1 MTAAIGAALPQ
12 QGAQPSV
19 DGALVD
25 PAAALPF
32 LAALA
37 AAVAAPIAPPI
48 PVPLPVA
55 VVAPDQ
61 ADSDGG
67 AEGELSG
74 ATGDGVL
81 VDGAAADSA
90 HPLALETERTPGTRR
105 RVLIAELAAPEAPA
119 VHAAPRAAVPRAEAP
134 TTTAVETEAAPS
146 PDTAVGNA
154 DRAERAATLPVPAV
168 SPAPTPSPT
177 MWQAALQ
184 AQPAPTRTASADP
197 QPGREAPPAAP
208 LPTTASTGGES
219 GRPSANATSVA
230 AGVLAA
236 MHAAHVAQADGARA
250 GAPMVQFAEQV
261 VATLTTQGEASAV
274 TENAGD
280 GVPAG
285 PATQV
290 VDAGDP
296 APLPT
301 PQRVLVSARPA
312 SPQGEHDTTGDHRQ
326 DAPGEERQLVATP
339 PSEGV
344 EAPVSMAR
352 GPWPGSETPTLSKRV
367 DVATPTTTVHQ
378 TTEPPAAPPSPTSQV
393 TIELDA
399 ERTGVQ
405 RVRVAVRGD
414 VVHATL
420 VTDRGGVE
428 AMRPQLD
435 DLRHALEGQGFREAH
450 VQVRMASD
458 GTPTAIAGATAELR
472 LRSDAPSRAPDGSS
486 SEQQPRGRHRGQEE
500 HPPAGGQPEF
510 EEELL

>member
-1 MTAAIGAALPQ
+1 MTAAIGAALPL
-12 QGAQPSV
+12 QGAPPPV
-19 DGALVD
+19 EGALVD

-37 AAVAAPIAPPI
+37 AAVAAPVAPPI
-48 PVPLPVA
+48 PVPHPVA

-61 ADSDGG
+61 ADS
-67 AEGELSG
+67 ESG
-74 ATGDGVL
+74 ADGEVSGVTGDGVL
-81 VDGAAADSA
+81 VDGAVADSA
-90 HPLALETERTPGTRR
+90 HPLASETERTPGTRR
-105 RVLIAELAAPEAPA
+105 RVLVAERTASDVSVLHA
-119 VHAAPRAAVPRAEAP
+119 VPRSAAPRVDAP
-134 TTTAVETEAAPS
+134 TTAAAESDAAPS

-154 DRAERAATLPVPAV
+154 DRAERAAALPVPAESAV
-168 SPAPTPSPT
+168 VTPSRT

-184 AQPAPTRTASADP
+184 VQPAPTRAASAAP
-197 QPGREAPPAAP
+197 PKELEAPSAAP
-208 LPTTASTGGES
+208 LPTTARTGGES
-219 GRPSANATSVA
+219 GRTSANATSVA

-285 PATQV
+285 PATPV

-301 PQRVLVSARPA
+301 PLRVLVSARPA

-326 DAPGEERQLVATP
+326 DAPGEERQLVAPP

-344 EAPVSMAR
+344 EAPLSMAR
-352 GPWPGSETPTLSKRV
+352 GPWPGSEAATLPKRV
-367 DVATPTTTVHQ
+367 DVATPTPTVHQ

-405 RVRVAVRGD
+405 
-414 VVHATL
+414 
-420 VTDRGGVE
+420 
-428 AMRPQLD
+428 
-435 DLRHALEGQGFREAH
+435 
-450 VQVRMASD
+450 
-458 GTPTAIAGATAELR
+458 
-472 LRSDAPSRAPDGSS
+472 
-486 SEQQPRGRHRGQEE
+486 
-500 HPPAGGQPEF
+500 
-510 EEELL
+510 